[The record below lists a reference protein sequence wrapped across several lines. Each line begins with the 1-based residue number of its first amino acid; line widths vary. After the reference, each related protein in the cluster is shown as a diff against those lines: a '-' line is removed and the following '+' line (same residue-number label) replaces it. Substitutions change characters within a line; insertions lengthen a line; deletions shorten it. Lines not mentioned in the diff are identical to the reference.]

1 MTPMA
6 TTLFRIIKF
15 GFQNFARNGLLS
27 ATTVAILVMALLV
40 FNGLLMFGVVSRS
53 AVASLEDKIDI
64 SVYFSAGATED
75 QILSL
80 EKALES
86 LPEVKSAD
94 YISQDKALAI
104 FKDRHKEDEAI
115 AQALNELQANPLL
128 ASLNIKAQSPSQY
141 QTIAGY
147 LDAENLKG
155 IIDNVTYGENRVV
168 IDRLARIVD
177 TLKGAGWL
185 ATLLFAAV
193 AILVTFNTI
202 RLAIYS
208 NREELGI
215 MRLVGASNKFIN
227 GPYLVTGV
235 IYGVLGG
242 MISLTL
248 AAPAIVLASPY
259 VSVFIPEI
267 SLANYLLVHLPQLIF
282 YHLAVGVTLG
292 SVSAMVAV
300 RRYLKI

>member
-1 MTPMA
+1 MT

-15 GFQNFARNGLLS
+15 GFQNFSRNGLLS

-40 FNGLLMFGVVSRS
+40 FNGLLVFGVISNA

-64 SVYFSAGATED
+64 SVYFNATASED
-75 QILSL
+75 NVLEL

-86 LPEVKSAD
+86 LTEVKSVE
-94 YISQDKALAI
+94 YISQEKALTI
-104 FKDRHKEDEAI
+104 FKDRHQDDVTI
-115 AQALNELQANPLL
+115 TQALNELQINPLL
-128 ASLNIKAQSPSQY
+128 ASLNIKAKNPSNY

-147 LDAENLKG
+147 LENENLKSL
-155 IIDNVTYGENRVV
+155 IDKVTYGENRLA

-177 TLKGAGWL
+177 TLKTGGWMTTLFL
-185 ATLLFAAV
+185 AAIG
-193 AILVTFNTI
+193 ILVTFNTI

-227 GPYLVTGV
+227 GPYIVTGV
-235 IYGVLGG
+235 LYGILGG
-242 MISLTL
+242 AISLLLTL
-248 AAPAIVLASPY
+248 PVIGFASPY
-259 VSVFIPEI
+259 LNAFIPEL
-267 SLANYLLVHLPQLIF
+267 SLSAYFLAHLPGFVLQNMVF
-282 YHLAVGVTLG
+282 GVGLG
-292 SVSAMVAV
+292 AISAAVAV

>member
-1 MTPMA
+1 MT

-15 GFQNFARNGLLS
+15 GFQNFSRNGLLS

-40 FNGLLMFGVVSRS
+40 FNGLLVFGVISDA

-64 SVYFSAGATED
+64 SVYFNAAASED
-75 QILSL
+75 NILEL

-86 LPEVKSAD
+86 LTEVKSVE
-94 YISQDKALAI
+94 YISQEKALTI
-104 FKDRHKEDEAI
+104 FKDRHQDDATVT
-115 AQALNELQANPLL
+115 QALNELQVNPLL
-128 ASLNIKAQSPSQY
+128 ASLNIKANSPSHY

-147 LDAENLKG
+147 LENENLKAL
-155 IIDNVTYGENRVV
+155 IEKVTYGENRLA

-177 TLKGAGWL
+177 TLKTGGWTTTLFL
-185 ATLLFAAV
+185 AAIG
-193 AILVTFNTI
+193 ILVTFNTI

-227 GPYLVTGV
+227 GPYIVTGV
-235 IYGVLGG
+235 LYGILGAA
-242 MISLTL
+242 ISLLLTL
-248 AAPAIVLASPY
+248 PVIGFASPY
-259 VSVFIPEI
+259 FSAFIPEL
-267 SLANYLLVHLPQLIF
+267 SLSAYFIAHLPGFMFQNLIF
-282 YHLAVGVTLG
+282 GVGLG
-292 SVSAMVAV
+292 AISAAVAV

>member
-1 MTPMA
+1 MA
-6 TTLFRIIKF
+6 TTFFRIIKF
-15 GFQNFARNGLLS
+15 GLQNFSRNGLLS

-40 FNGLLMFGVVSRS
+40 FNGLLMFGVISKS

-128 ASLNIKAQSPSQY
+128 ASLNIKAQNPSQY
-141 QTIAGY
+141 QSIAGY
-147 LDAENLKG
+147 LEADNLKE
-155 IIDNVTYGENRVV
+155 IIENVTYGENRIV

-235 IYGVLGG
+235 IYGILGG

-259 VSVFIPEI
+259 VSVFIPEV
-267 SLANYLLVHLPQLIF
+267 SLASYLFTHLPQLIF
-282 YHLAVGVTLG
+282 YHLVIGVGLG
-292 SVSAMVAV
+292 SVSAVVAV